1 VGGSAIAVAG
11 SVNEGREV
19 EAMLTILGP
28 RSTGR
33 FCDGLARRDFLKI
46 GGMVMGGLSLPQLL
60 AAEDKAGI
68 RKNHKAIINIFLPG
82 GPAHQDFWDIK
93 VDAPAEIRGE
103 FQPIRT
109 AVPGIEICEVFP
121 KIAAVAQHCVFIRS
135 IVGATGGHD
144 AYQCMTGRPLRPA
157 PAGGWPAG
165 GAWVSKL
172 QGPVNRVVPPH
183 LSLCYKTD
191 HAPWGY
197 DGDGGFLGIAHAP
210 FKLVGGRSE
219 TSKTDNM
226 VLKGITLDRLQD
238 RTRLRAALDRFR
250 REVDTTG
257 KMAGLD
263 SFTEQ
268 AMGILTSSALADAL
282 DLSQEDPR
290 IVERY
295 GRGDPKFRD
304 DGAPKLTENFLIA
317 RRLVEAGARVV
328 SLNFSRWDHHG
339 QNFRAIRDDGPL
351 LDRAT
356 AALITDLVER
366 GLDKDVSVVVWGE
379 FGRTPKINPQ
389 AGRDHWPQVSCALLA
404 CGGMRTGQVIGATNR
419 LGEYATERPVT
430 FQEVWATLYHN
441 LGLNLATVREFDL
454 RGRPQYLVD
463 EGVQPLKEVI

>member
-1 VGGSAIAVAG
+1 
-11 SVNEGREV
+11 
-19 EAMLTILGP
+19 MLTILGP
-28 RSTGR
+28 RDTKTTH
-33 FCDGLARRDFLKI
+33 CDGWKRRDFLKI

-60 AAEDKAGI
+60 SAEAQAGI
-68 RKNHKAIINIFLPG
+68 GQSHKAIVNVFLPG

-103 FQPIRT
+103 FQPIKT
-109 AVPGIEICEVFP
+109 NVSGIEIGEIFP
-121 KIAAVAQHCVFIRS
+121 KIAAIADKCVFIRTM
-135 IVGATGGHD
+135 VGATGGHD
-144 AYQCMTGRPLRPA
+144 AYQCMTGRPLNPA
-157 PAGGWPAG
+157 PAGGWPAA

-172 QGPVNRVVPPH
+172 KGPVNNTIPPH
-183 LSLCYKTD
+183 LSMCYKTD

-210 FKLVGGRSE
+210 FKLVGGKSE
-219 TSKTDNM
+219 TSKTENM
-226 VLKGITLDRLQD
+226 VLNGITLDRLGD
-238 RTRLRAALDRFR
+238 RTGLLGSFDKFR
-250 REVDTTG
+250 RDLDTSG
-257 KMAGLD
+257 KMKGLD
-263 SFTEQ
+263 TFTQQ
-268 AMGILTSSALADAL
+268 AVGILTSSTLADAL
-282 DLSQEDPR
+282 DISKEDPAL
-290 IVERY
+290 VEKY
-295 GRGDPKFRD
+295 GKGDPKFRD

-339 QNFRAIRDDGPL
+339 QNFKAIRDDGPL

-356 AALITDLVER
+356 AALITDLHER

-379 FGRTPKINPQ
+379 FGRTPKINGS

-419 LGEYATERPVT
+419 LGEHAVERPVS

-441 LGLNLATVREFDL
+441 LGLNLRAIREFDL

-463 EGVQPLKEVI
+463 EGVEPLKEVI